1 MCINCVGRNH
11 ARERRAPSVS
21 VLLAKV
27 LFSSK
32 VHVPR
37 DTSSAIFQKGGVAV
51 DGIIIISVITT
62 IIIR

>member
-27 LFSSK
+27 LFSSE

-37 DTSSAIFQKGGVAV
+37 DTSIAIFQKGGVAV
-51 DGIIIISVITT
+51 DGIITTTT
-62 IIIR
+62 IIIIR